1 VARFKVGVQLHPQH
15 TTVDELL
22 EAARVADSLGVD
34 GIWLWDHFFPLY
46 AKDGPYD
53 WPPAPDLTGSHF
65 ESWTLLAALAVSVD
79 HAMLGVLIS
88 NIHFRNPD
96 LMADMART
104 IDHLCNGR
112 FILGLGAG
120 NIERDFIEYGYDFVD
135 GRQRL
140 EILES
145 GIERIKR
152 RVSVLD
158 PPPMGT
164 LPLLIGGSGRKVT
177 LRIVAQ
183 YADLWNSFGPPAEY
197 AAQNVALGEWCETL
211 GRDPTEIERTVLMD
225 TGAEIDE
232 LNEFIE
238 AGCKHFIVGCGH
250 PFDMADVRRLL
261 EARDE

>member
-1 VARFKVGVQLHPQH
+1 
-15 TTVDELL
+15 
-22 EAARVADSLGVD
+22 
-34 GIWLWDHFFPLY
+34 
-46 AKDGPYD
+46 
-53 WPPAPDLTGSHF
+53 
-65 ESWTLLAALAVSVD
+65 
-79 HAMLGVLIS
+79 
-88 NIHFRNPD
+88 
-96 LMADMART
+96 MART

-197 AAQNVALGEWCETL
+197 AAQNVALDEWCETL